1 MNQVGSTKDIVSQS
15 ITGVTDDLGNSVVSS
30 STGFGDSPLGSSAIA
45 QALYGIAN
53 PNFNLLPPDP
63 DSPIEQ
69 ESNALPFWDIDNA
82 SEDEMT
88 ATSVFDETTLTYG
101 IELDPGTAATDSTLT
116 LTTRSY
122 LLTDDNLALR
132 QKALS
137 VISKSGT
144 AGGTASE
151 WNLTLTAIYYDATDT
166 ALSTAV
172 IGTALD
178 TGTWTSISGTTTPGG
193 SAINSAAQ
201 YVDLSFTMTATADVT
216 GSAKATIK
224 SLILA
229 TSTPAGGGGQ
239 SFLVVD
245 AFTSSGTWT
254 RPAGVD
260 YVVAVAGYSAGNG
273 GKGGRGKIT
282 RAGDSGGGLSG
293 GQPGAYGLLRDLY
306 VGDVATVSVGIG
318 AGGVGGAGGTAT
330 KAVGV
335 TSSTIQVAGAAGGV
349 GGNTTFGSYLVCA
362 TTASDNVSAQ
372 SGTVTTTLP
381 FPNTIVTSTARTT
394 TTTTD
399 VSNSTLTT
407 SGFTSLPFQ
416 ESFALAGT
424 DGTAGT
430 ADGATVGGKTPSRGG
445 VRTEGGTAGG
455 AGIGLCMGG
464 VNSDVRIDNVGG
476 YAYSGSLSN
485 PSGTATYY
493 GGSAVQTAGGGG
505 GSGVFWI
512 STTAGTGI
520 SAAGG
525 NGGNASA
532 NSGSGGGG
540 GGPALWGNN
549 ATNASGTAAYT
560 NSSGTATGG
569 NGGNGGDGYLIVAYI
584 G

>member
-53 PNFNLLPPDP
+53 PNFNLVPPDP

-69 ESNALPFWDIDNA
+69 ESNPLPFWDIDNA
-82 SEDEMT
+82 SENEIT
-88 ATSVFDETTLTYG
+88 ATSVFDESTLTYG
-101 IELDPGTAATDSTLT
+101 IELDPGTAAIDSTLT

-137 VISKSGT
+137 VLSKSGT
-144 AGGTASE
+144 AGGTASQ
-151 WNLTLTAIYYDATDT
+151 WNLTLTAIYYNATDT

-172 IGTALD
+172 IGTVYD
-178 TGTWTSISGTTTPGG
+178 TGSWTSISGTTTPGG

-201 YVDLSFTMTATADVT
+201 YVDLSFKMTATAAVT

-229 TSTPAGGGGQ
+229 TSTPAGGAQ

-245 AFTSSGTWT
+245 SFTSSGTWT
-254 RPAGVD
+254 RPTGVE

-273 GKGGRGKIT
+273 GSGGRGKIT
-282 RAGDSGGGLSG
+282 RAGDSGGLGGG

-318 AGGVGGAGGTAT
+318 AGGAGGTGGTAT

-335 TSSTIQVAGAAGGV
+335 TTSSITVAGADGAI

-362 TTASDNVSAQ
+362 TTASAAVTAQ

-381 FPNTIVTSTARTT
+381 FPSTIVTSTARTT
-394 TTTTD
+394 TATTD

-407 SGFTSLPFQ
+407 NGFTKLPFQ

-424 DGTAGT
+424 NGTNGT
-430 ADGATVGGKTPSRGG
+430 ADGATVGGKITARGG
-445 VRTEGGTAGG
+445 VRTEGGTAGP

-464 VNSDVRIDNVGG
+464 ISSDTRIDSSGG
-476 YAYSGSLSN
+476 FAYSGSAL
-485 PSGTATYY
+485 PTGTATFYA
-493 GGSAVQTAGGGG
+493 GSAVQTAGGGG
-505 GSGVFWI
+505 GAGVFWI

-520 SAAGG
+520 SAVGG
-525 NGGNASA
+525 NGGNASV

-540 GGPALWGNN
+540 GGPALWGNS
-549 ATNASGTAAYT
+549 ATTSAGTTAYT

-569 NGGNGGDGYLIVAYI
+569 NGGSGGNGYLIVAYI
-584 G
+584 A

>member
-1 MNQVGSTKDIVSQS
+1 MSQVGSTKDIVSQS

-101 IELDPGTAATDSTLT
+101 IQLDPGTAAIDSTLT

-144 AGGTASE
+144 AGGTASQ

-201 YVDLSFTMTATADVT
+201 YVDLSFKMTATAAVT

-273 GKGGRGKIT
+273 GSGGRGKIT
-282 RAGDSGGGLSG
+282 RAGDSGGLGGG

-306 VGDVATVSVGIG
+306 VGDVSTVSVGIG

-335 TSSTIQVAGAAGGV
+335 TTSNITVAGADGGV

-362 TTASDNVSAQ
+362 TTASAAVTAQ

-381 FPNTIVTSTARTT
+381 FPSTIVTSTARTT
-394 TTTTD
+394 TATTD

-407 SGFTSLPFQ
+407 NGFTSLPFQ

-424 DGTAGT
+424 NGANGT
-430 ADGATVGGKTPSRGG
+430 ADGATVGGKITARGG
-445 VRTEGGTAGG
+445 VRTEGGTAGP

-464 VNSDVRIDNVGG
+464 ISSDTRIDSSGG
-476 YAYSGSLSN
+476 FAYSGSAL
-485 PSGTATYY
+485 PTGTATYY
-493 GGSAVQTAGGGG
+493 AGSAVQTAGGGG
-505 GSGVFWI
+505 GAGVFWI
-512 STTAGTGI
+512 ATTAGTGI

-540 GGPALWGNN
+540 GGPALWGNS

>member
-1 MNQVGSTKDIVSQS
+1 MSQVGSTRDIISQS
-15 ITGVTDDLGNSVVSS
+15 ITGVTDDLGNAVVSS
-30 STGFGDSPLGSSAIA
+30 STGFGDSPLGASAIA

-53 PNFNLLPPDP
+53 PNFNLLPPSP

-69 ESNALPFWDIDNA
+69 QSNPLPFWSIDNA

-101 IELDPGTAATDSTLT
+101 IELNPGTAAIDSTLT

-144 AGGTASE
+144 AGGTASQ

-201 YVDLSFTMTATADVT
+201 YVDLSFKMTATAAVT

-229 TSTPAGGGGQ
+229 TSTPGGGGSQ
-239 SFLVVD
+239 SFLVTE

-254 RPAGVD
+254 RPTGVE
-260 YVVAVAGYSAGNG
+260 YLVAVAGYSGGNG
-273 GKGGRGKIT
+273 GVGGEGRIT
-282 RAGDSGGGLSG
+282 RAGISESPSNG

-306 VGDVATVSVGIG
+306 VGDVSTVSVGIG
-318 AGGVGGAGGTAT
+318 AGGAGGAGGTAT

-335 TSSTIQVAGAAGGV
+335 TTSTINVDGAAGGI

-362 TTASDNVSAQ
+362 TTAASGGAAA
-372 SGTVTTTLP
+372 SGTVTTTVP
-381 FPNTIVTSTARTT
+381 FPSTVVTSTATT
-394 TTTTD
+394 TGTASYL
-399 VSNSTLTT
+399 SNSTLTT
-407 SGFTSLPFQ
+407 SGFTSLPYQ
-416 ESFALAGT
+416 ASFAVAGSN
-424 DGTAGT
+424 GANGT
-430 ADGATVGGKTPSRGG
+430 ADGATVGGKITARGG
-445 VRTEGGTAGG
+445 VRTLGGTAGP

-464 VNSDVRIDNVGG
+464 NGGGNRIDTGGG
-476 YAYSGSLSN
+476 YSYVGSTL
-485 PSGTATYY
+485 PTGTATYY
-493 GGSAVQTAGGGG
+493 AGSAVQTAGGGG
-505 GSGVFWI
+505 GGGCFWI

-540 GGPALWGNN
+540 GGKALWGNS
-549 ATNASGTAAYT
+549 ATSAAGTTAYT
-560 NSSGTATGG
+560 NSSGTAIGG

-584 G
+584 A